1 MTRNKWPREPRG
13 STMDGLGPDEFFE
26 SSRRR
31 SCERKT
37 HQLCA
42 EVERTL
48 VLLLAAESADVCLQ
62 DLYVEAVEPAPNAS
76 RLLVVLRPWS
86 PDASH
91 DLKAVLARLGEVNG
105 YWRAQVA
112 AAINRKKVPDL
123 VFQVLPAGGAS

>member
-1 MTRNKWPREPRG
+1 MTRSKWPREPRG
-13 STMDGLGPDEFFE
+13 LTTDDLGPDDFFE

-37 HQLCA
+37 QQLCA

-48 VLLLAAESADVCLQ
+48 AFLLEAESADDCLQ
-62 DLYVEAVEPAPNAS
+62 GFYVEAVEPAPNAS
-76 RLLVVLRPWS
+76 RLLVVLRPWGL
-86 PDASH
+86 AINH
-91 DLKAVLARLGEVNG
+91 DLKAVLARLGEVKG

>member
-1 MTRNKWPREPRG
+1 
-13 STMDGLGPDEFFE
+13 MDGLGPDEFFE

-37 HQLCA
+37 QQLCA

-48 VLLLAAESADVCLQ
+48 AFLVAAESTDACLQ
-62 DLYVEAVEPAPNAS
+62 GLYVEAVEPAPNAS

-86 PDASH
+86 PAASR
-91 DLKAVLARLGEVNG
+91 DLKVVLASLGEVKG

-123 VFQVLPAGGAS
+123 VFQVLPGGCAS

>member
-1 MTRNKWPREPRG
+1 
-13 STMDGLGPDEFFE
+13 MDGLGPDEFFE
-26 SSRRR
+26 SARRK

-48 VLLLAAESADVCLQ
+48 AFLLAAESADACLHS
-62 DLYVEAVEPAPNAS
+62 LYVEVVEPAPNAS

-86 PDASH
+86 PAASR
-91 DLKAVLARLGEVNG
+91 DLKAVLISLGEIKG
-105 YWRAQVA
+105 YWRSQIA

-123 VFQVLPAGGAS
+123 VFQVLLGEARRDPRC

>member
-1 MTRNKWPREPRG
+1 MTRNKRPREPRG
-13 STMDGLGPDEFFE
+13 STIDGLGPDDFFE

-31 SCERKT
+31 ACERKT

-48 VLLLAAESADVCLQ
+48 VLLLAAESADDGLQ
-62 DLYVEAVEPAPNAS
+62 GLYVEAVEPAPNAS

-86 PDASH
+86 PAASG
-91 DLKAVLARLGEVNG
+91 DLKAVLARLGEVKG
-105 YWRAQVA
+105 YWRAQIA

-123 VFQVLPAGGAS
+123 VFQVVPGGAAP